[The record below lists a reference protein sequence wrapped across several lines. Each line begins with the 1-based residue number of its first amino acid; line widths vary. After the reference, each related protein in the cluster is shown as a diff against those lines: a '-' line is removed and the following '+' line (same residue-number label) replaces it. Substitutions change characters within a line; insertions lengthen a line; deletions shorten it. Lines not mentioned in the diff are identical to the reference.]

1 MILPCV
7 GTIDDKCQI
16 TLCSCVPNHS
26 PTSIDMAMT
35 TTVERTK
42 QQIFDQKMKRVLQ
55 AGGEGHAAQA
65 QQVRDGLPYEHLT
78 TIAETLDLDPEA
90 VAHVLKV
97 STRTLQRR
105 RKEGQL
111 RPAESDRLW
120 RLMHIYEQALD
131 AFDGQADEARDWLT
145 TPKRTLQGETP
156 VEHLDTEPGLRLVE
170 QMLATIAH
178 TMPA

>member
-1 MILPCV
+1 MR
-7 GTIDDKCQI
+7 KCGACRRRRNGHQW
-16 TLCSCVPNHS
+16 
-26 PTSIDMAMT
+26 
-35 TTVERTK
+35 
-42 QQIFDQKMKRVLQ
+42 LQ
-55 AGGEGHAAQA
+55 ASE
-65 QQVRDGLPYEHLT
+65 VREGLPYEHLDMM
-78 TIAETLDLDPEA
+78 AETLGLAPA
-90 VAHVLKV
+90 ALSHVLKV
-97 STRTLQRR
+97 SPRTLQRR

-120 RLMHIYEQALD
+120 RLMHIYDQALD
-131 AFDGQADEARDWLT
+131 AFDGRREEARLWLT

>member
-1 MILPCV
+1 M
-7 GTIDDKCQI
+7 Q
-16 TLCSCVPNHS
+16 
-26 PTSIDMAMT
+26 AE
-35 TTVERTK
+35 ERTS
-42 QQIFDQKMKRVLQ
+42 QHAFDAKMRRVLEVKKR
-55 AGGEGHAAQA
+55 ASVAQA
-65 QQVRDGLPYEHLT
+65 SEVREGLPYEHLDMM
-78 TIAETLDLDPEA
+78 AETLGLDPA
-90 VAHVLKV
+90 ALSHVLKV
-97 STRTLQRR
+97 SPRTLQRR

-120 RLMHIYEQALD
+120 RLMHIYDQALD
-131 AFDGQADEARDWLT
+131 AFDRREEEARLWLT